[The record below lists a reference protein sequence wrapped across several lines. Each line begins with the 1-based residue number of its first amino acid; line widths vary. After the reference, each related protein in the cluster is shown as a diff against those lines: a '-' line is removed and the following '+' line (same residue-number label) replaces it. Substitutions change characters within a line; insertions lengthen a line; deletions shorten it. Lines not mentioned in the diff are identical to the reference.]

1 MGTDWLDR
9 RMLSVSFKW
18 GVIGPLLNSAATP
31 EEFRRYR
38 RQILESE
45 HHDPVRGS
53 RRIGAGTLKRWIAA
67 YQRHGVAGLAP
78 KERADKGKLVALSED
93 VVKRAIEL
101 RREAPRRSVA
111 KIVALLRTEFPDEAS
126 SIRRSTLDRH
136 LRRRGW
142 SRAALR
148 STSGPHVPFEKA
160 YRNAMWTGDVL
171 HGPDVVTEDGEICR
185 VKVFGWIDDYSRLCV
200 HLEGYSDERLPALEN
215 SLEKAMSK
223 YGRPEELFVDNALI
237 FSSVQLDLA
246 CASLGIAKI
255 HSTAGYPASRGK
267 IERLFRTVRDELLC
281 EIELLPSMPL
291 AEFNRYLRAWVD
303 GQYNVRK
310 HSRTG
315 KCPLDRW
322 EQCDVPL
329 RTVTPLEL
337 QQAFLQWARR
347 KVGTT
352 GEIKLAG
359 NIYYADPTLVGQ
371 TVMLRYDPFDL
382 TSVWTWR
389 EGEPMRPLTTERLV
403 TRVLRRP
410 EKAAEKKESTAA
422 RRYLQG
428 LSDTHLRQ
436 LAREM
441 HLIRFA
447 DLPDSIDTEEEVN

>member
-1 MGTDWLDR
+1 MGTHLLDR
-9 RMLSVSFKW
+9 RMLLVSFKW
-18 GVIGPLLNSAATP
+18 GVIGPLLKPGMTA
-31 EEFRRYR
+31 EEGRRYR
-38 RQILESE
+38 RQVLEGE
-45 HHDPVRGS
+45 HFDPVRGS
-53 RRIGAGTLKRWIAA
+53 RRIRPGTLKRWIDA

-78 KERADKGKLVALSED
+78 KERADKGKVVALSED
-93 VVKRAIEL
+93 VVQRAIEL

-111 KIVALLRTEFPDEAS
+111 KIVELLRGEFPHEGS
-126 SIRRSTLDRH
+126 SIKRSTLDRH
-136 LRRRGW
+136 LRARGW

-148 STSGPHVPFEKA
+148 TTSGPHVPFEKP

-171 HGPDVVTEDGEICR
+171 HGPDIVTDDGEVCR
-185 VKVFGWIDDYSRLCV
+185 AKVFGWIDDFSRLCV
-200 HLEGYSDERLPALEN
+200 HLEGYADERLPALEN

-281 EIELLPSMPL
+281 EIELLAPMAL
-291 AEFNRYLRAWVD
+291 DDFNRYLRAWVD
-303 GQYNVRK
+303 GQYNVRE

-315 KCPLDRW
+315 MRPLDRW
-322 EQCDVPL
+322 EQSAVPL
-329 RTVTPLEL
+329 RTVTPVEL

-359 NIYYADPTLVGQ
+359 NIYYADPTLAGQ

-382 TSVWTWR
+382 TTVWTWR
-389 EGEPMRPLTTERLV
+389 EGQPMRPLTTERLV

-447 DLPDSIDTEEEVN
+447 DLPSGIDVEEVN